1 MNNKTERLQKI
12 IYVILIICIGY
23 NVFIP
28 SYSETQRKLA
38 LVNEYV
44 LLPINNKSVVIV
56 PETNRIPEFYLKFRS
71 ENFSIEEYLNKIEA
85 LGWRKAKEVRKEGRV
100 TYYTY
105 CKKYYIYI
113 IRVYDNGDWGD
124 SLYVES

>member
-12 IYVILIICIGY
+12 LYVILIICIGY

-71 ENFSIEEYLNKIEA
+71 ENFK
-85 LGWRKAKEVRKEGRV
+85 
-100 TYYTY
+100 
-105 CKKYYIYI
+105 
-113 IRVYDNGDWGD
+113 
-124 SLYVES
+124 